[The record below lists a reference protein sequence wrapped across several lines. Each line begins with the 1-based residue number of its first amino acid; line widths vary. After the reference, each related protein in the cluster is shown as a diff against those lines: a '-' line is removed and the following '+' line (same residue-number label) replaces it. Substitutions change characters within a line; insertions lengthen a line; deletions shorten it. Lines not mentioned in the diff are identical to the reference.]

1 MKQKSSLSSRLFQSN
16 ILHVSLLVLV
26 YFLYAQLHM
35 HFVDRYP
42 FFNYLSLP
50 SGFALAILLL
60 CGMRVSLGLL
70 IGVVLAAISMPQLL
84 VGSPVKLASYV
95 LSGVLEP
102 IFAFYILKYLLRFD
116 AANLRLRD
124 LFAFFNLVLFTP
136 LVSVACNILEAYL
149 SGSLELSLM
158 QVELIHI
165 WQRNALS
172 YLLFTPFVLSL
183 FYNQSVRW
191 TKFRVLELSVLSALL
206 VILCAFVFFDAIPML
221 QGSILQ
227 PKAFMLFPLAM
238 WAALSFNQRGSSTSV
253 LLIAVAGLVGASQ
266 HLGVYAINF
275 EGDDLSNYG
284 MFMLLLAVTGS
295 TLSVLNV
302 GKINSE
308 ERLKEQ
314 LHVYDTLLSAQ
325 ADAGE
330 GVVIIDGGKIS
341 YFNEAFSRIV
351 GYGVEDIKI
360 GSNFF
365 SLIHPYD
372 RERVRA
378 AYLQRMDGLNVPR
391 RYDTL
396 VLVKDGSTVPVEVA
410 AASFRDGSGRVV
422 VLMSDISQ
430 RKKAEIALTQS
441 QTQYRELVESVHA
454 VVCRSDIQGKFTFVS
469 HEAEALLGF
478 PLARWTQSSSF
489 WRDQTHPD
497 DQAWVIEFY
506 QVEAVKLESF
516 TFEYRMLA
524 AENRVVWVQH
534 MVKVIP
540 NQSGTKPLELV
551 GVMLDVTERKEAE
564 ASLRLSRQVFEHT
577 VEGIVI
583 TDVDFHVLEVNTAY
597 SKITGYK
604 REEIIGHPFKVFS
617 TGLHDRK
624 FYDSIWYRIEHQG
637 QWVGEIWNLRK
648 NGEQYP
654 EWLSISA
661 VHDQKGVVQN
671 YVAVMSDI
679 TQRKR
684 SEERLQ
690 FLANHDAL
698 TQLPNRALMHERGDL
713 AVVRA
718 NRNQTKIAVLFI
730 DLDRF
735 KIINDTLGHQS
746 GDMLLQEVARR
757 LRECLRE
764 TDFVARQG
772 GDEFV
777 VIIENFEHSQYL
789 TSVAQKIMSV
799 LAQPLVLMNQ
809 ELHVSAS
816 IGISVY
822 PEDGVDIFTL
832 LKHADVAMYRAKE
845 SGKNAFH
852 FYAAENNQHSVELL
866 ALESSLRRAVER
878 NELRLHYQ
886 PKIDLRTNEIVG
898 AEALIRWQHL
908 DLGLLSP
915 SQFIAL
921 AEETGLIIEIGAWV
935 MQEACKHAQSWQH
948 YAQSNINTNIRVA
961 VNLSARQFRE
971 DGLHKTIA
979 DALVESGLSAECLEL
994 EITESMIMQNAERA
1008 NLLLQHF
1015 RKLGAH
1021 VLIDDF
1027 GTGYSSLSYL
1037 KQFPIDSLKID
1048 RSFVCDIPE
1057 DKDDMAIT
1065 QAIIAMAHSLN
1076 LKVVAEGV
1084 ETQAQF
1090 DFLKHQDCDQVQ
1102 GYIYSEPVTNDAFIE
1117 LLKAQP
1123 IKQWLAINRTL
1134 TLVS

>member
-1 MKQKSSLSSRLFQSN
+1 MPQNYRQLLTLSKSNMIQ
-16 ILHVSLLVLV
+16 VSLLAFAYLL
-26 YFLYAQLHM
+26 FAQLQL
-35 HFVDRYP
+35 HFADAHP
-42 FFNYLSLP
+42 FLNYWWVP
-50 SGFALAILLL
+50 SGFALAMLLL
-60 CGMRVSLGLL
+60 YDMRVCAGVLV
-70 IGVVLAAISMPQLL
+70 GVVLAAITMPQLL
-84 VGSPVKLASYV
+84 YGSPLKFVSYV
-95 LSGVLEP
+95 LSGLLEP
-102 IFAFYILKYLLRFD
+102 VLAFYILKPILRFD

-124 LFAFFNLVLFTP
+124 LFAFFNVAIFAP
-136 LVSVACNILEAYL
+136 LVAVVFCTLDSYM
-149 SGSLELSLM
+149 SGMHESGFL
-158 QVELIHI
+158 QVDLVHI

-172 YLLFTPFVLSL
+172 YLLITPFVLSL
-183 FYNQSVRW
+183 FHHRSLRW
-191 TKFRVLELSVLSALL
+191 TKYRVLELGILSSLL
-206 VILCAFVFFDAIPML
+206 VFLCAFVFFDAMPML
-221 QGSILQ
+221 QNSILQ
-227 PKAFMLFPLAM
+227 PRAFMLFPLAM
-238 WAALSFNQRGSSTSV
+238 WASLSFNQRGSSISV
-253 LLIAVAGLVGASQ
+253 LLIAVAGIVGASH
-266 HLGVYAINF
+266 HLGVYAADVAS
-275 EGDDLSNYG
+275 DDLSNYG
-284 MFMLLLAVTGS
+284 LFMLLLAVTGS
-295 TLSVLNV
+295 ALSVLNV
-302 GKINSE
+302 SKVNSE
-308 ERLKEQ
+308 DKLKEQ

-330 GVVIIDGGKIS
+330 GVVIIDDGKIS
-341 YFNEAFSRIV
+341 YVNEALLRIV
-351 GYGVEDIKI
+351 GYEVEDIQL
-360 GSNFF
+360 GSDFF
-365 SLIHPYD
+365 NLIHPSD
-372 RERVRA
+372 RGRVQA
-378 AYLQRMDGLNVPR
+378 AYLQRMDGSSVAS

-396 VLVKDGSTVPVEVA
+396 ALAKNGNAIPVEVA

-430 RKKAEIALTQS
+430 RKKAEIALIQS

-454 VVCRSDIQGKFTFVS
+454 VVCRSDLQGKFTFVS
-469 HEAEALLGF
+469 NEAEMLLGY
-478 PLARWTQSSSF
+478 PLARWTQVNSF
-489 WRDQTHPD
+489 WQDHIHPD
-497 DQAWVIEFY
+497 DQDWAIEYY
-506 QVEAVKLESF
+506 QAEAMKLESF

-524 AENRVVWVQH
+524 EEGRVVWVQH

-540 NQSGTKPLELV
+540 NHSGTKPLELV

-583 TDVDFHVLEVNTAY
+583 TDVDFHVLEVNSAY
-597 SKITGYK
+597 TKITGYS
-604 REEIIGHPFKVFS
+604 REEIVSHPLKVFS

-648 NGEQYP
+648 SGEQYP

-661 VHDQKGVVQN
+661 VNDHQGVVQN

-718 NRNQTKIAVLFI
+718 NRNLTKIAILFI

-764 TDFVARQG
+764 SDFVARQG

-777 VIIENFEHSQYL
+777 VIIENFENAQYL
-789 TSVAQKIMSV
+789 SSVAEKIMSV

-845 SGKNAFH
+845 NGKNTFH

-866 ALESSLRRAVER
+866 ALESNLRRAVER

-886 PKIDLRTNEIVG
+886 PKIDLHTNEIVG

-935 MQEACKHAQSWQH
+935 MREACQHAQSWQLF
-948 YAQSNINTNIRVA
+948 AQDNINPNIRVA

-1048 RSFVCDIPE
+1048 RSFVFDIPE

-1090 DFLKHQDCDQVQ
+1090 DFLKQQNCDQVQ
-1102 GYIYSEPVTNDAFIE
+1102 GYIYSEPVPNEEFIE